1 MATER
6 RLIAFDPIT
15 FESFARH
22 ATKHREPDACQYD
35 MGYVDAFDQIDD
47 WMDANTVDAVEVV
60 HGRWIR
66 KAHDGAFGVFHLWH
80 CSVCDTIRAR
90 QDPYCGECG
99 AKMDMEVDNG

>member
-1 MATER
+1 MAR
-6 RLIAFDPIT
+6 KDRLISADVLFD
-15 FESFARH
+15 ELVELQHS
-22 ATKHREPDACQYD
+22 EQS
-35 MGYVDAFDQIDD
+35 MGIMHSWYPHMRGIVCRQP
-47 WMDANTVDAVEVV
+47 TVDAVEVV

-99 AKMDMEVDNG
+99 AKMEVDNG

>member
-35 MGYVDAFDQIDD
+35 MEKQF
-47 WMDANTVDAVEVV
+47 
-60 HGRWIR
+60 H
-66 KAHDGAFGVFHLWH
+66 FGHSFALFFSLYQVLPATATFLLLGGGKSRFLGIFTSF
-80 CSVCDTIRAR
+80 C
-90 QDPYCGECG
+90 P
-99 AKMDMEVDNG
+99 